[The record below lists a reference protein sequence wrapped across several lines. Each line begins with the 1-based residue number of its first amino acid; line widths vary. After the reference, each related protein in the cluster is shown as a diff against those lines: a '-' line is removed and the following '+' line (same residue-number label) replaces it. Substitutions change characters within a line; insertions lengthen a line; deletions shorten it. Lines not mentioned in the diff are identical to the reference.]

1 LRRSR
6 SAFGPTLN
14 ELHGAWLRFGEE
26 PAFFN
31 EIRIARD
38 GGFSDVPELFT
49 PLRYVWSVGTLIGIG
64 VNFWSLCRVDIAAV
78 RHSSWLKD
86 TQAFL
91 FTDWIID
98 HIVYWETYR
107 IEGGHVVALLDLAL
121 VLLLMMRGVLCLGKV
136 ACLLRKAPL
145 SSEEAMYLW
154 HAVAQ
159 FFWGI
164 VPQFATIS
172 AMMFLYFVTPV
183 VLMPDLAHRV
193 GKLMDPNSR
202 RPAWPF
208 LKFLFSRA
216 FYLII
221 GFDSFLVKFR
231 TAARYAIDRD
241 MTTFEAIL
249 GSFAFLN
256 QVLGVVQ
263 VRWFV
268 QRRLMLFFFGGED
281 AYMNEERQIRKMTW
295 NAMLARCLWEKLT
308 FMKFLAVMLSF
319 SDYDFQKLALVEFAG
334 MPTEIGVT
342 ANESDIER
350 ASFAAWSDRR
360 IIRAETT

>member
-1 LRRSR
+1 
-6 SAFGPTLN
+6 
-14 ELHGAWLRFGEE
+14 
-26 PAFFN
+26 
-31 EIRIARD
+31 
-38 GGFSDVPELFT
+38 
-49 PLRYVWSVGTLIGIG
+49 
-64 VNFWSLCRVDIAAV
+64 
-78 RHSSWLKD
+78 
-86 TQAFL
+86 
-91 FTDWIID
+91 
-98 HIVYWETYR
+98 
-107 IEGGHVVALLDLAL
+107 
-121 VLLLMMRGVLCLGKV
+121 
-136 ACLLRKAPL
+136 
-145 SSEEAMYLW
+145 
-154 HAVAQ
+154 
-159 FFWGI
+159 
-164 VPQFATIS
+164 
-172 AMMFLYFVTPV
+172 MMFLYFVTPV

-342 ANESDIER
+342 QTKAILSV
-350 ASFAAWSDRR
+350 RR
-360 IIRAETT
+360 LLLGPTGA